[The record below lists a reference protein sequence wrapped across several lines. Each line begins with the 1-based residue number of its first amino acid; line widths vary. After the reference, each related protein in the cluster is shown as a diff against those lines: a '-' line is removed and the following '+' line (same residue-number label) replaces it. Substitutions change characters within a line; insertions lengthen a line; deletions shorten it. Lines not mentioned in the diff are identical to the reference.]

1 MRRAVDAGY
10 DAFCFTVDL
19 DYYSRRERDLA
30 RRFVTTGR
38 RNVSGEDHQ
47 MRFTWDGV
55 KRVQDRFD
63 IPLVLKGI
71 ATAEDAAI
79 ACEMGIEA
87 VYVSN
92 HGGRQLDHGRGEHRR
107 AAGGGGGG
115 RRDAP
120 RSWSTAGSCAAPTS

>member
-1 MRRAVDAGY
+1 
-10 DAFCFTVDL
+10 
-19 DYYSRRERDLA
+19 
-30 RRFVTTGR
+30 
-38 RNVSGEDHQ
+38 

-71 ATAEDAAI
+71 ATAEDAAL
-79 ACEMGIEA
+79 ACEMGIDA

-92 HGGRQLDHGRGEHRR
+92 HGGRQLDHGRGSIDVLPEVSRR
-107 AAGGGGGG
+107 SA
-115 RRDAP
+115 DAP